1 MYDNEFFLLHINKW
15 RCLEKKGGKEAVYKR
30 AGKILGSDGVR
41 TSIEIF
47 CKKKAGQTITLCSA
61 KSRLFPLIFII
72 KNKALYKIKFL
83 CLP

>member
-1 MYDNEFFLLHINKW
+1 MTMNFFFFTLINGDVQK
-15 RCLEKKGGKEAVYKR
+15 RRVERRLYKR

-72 KNKALYKIKFL
+72 KNKALYKIKFR